1 MQLTQK
7 GCPMIRFEHVTKRY
21 GKKTILNDLNFTI
34 PDGQFVIL
42 IGPSGCGKTTT
53 MKLINRLLEPDSG
66 TISIDGED
74 IRSHDKVDLRRHIG
88 YVIQQIGLFPNMTV
102 AQNISVV
109 PKLLKYDKNRCN
121 EIVHEMLKLV
131 HMEEYAEKYPSELS
145 GGQQQRV
152 GVLRALAASPP
163 IVLMDEPFGALDP
176 QTREVLQNEVKNLQ
190 QRLNKTIVFVTHDM
204 DEALKLAD
212 IIIFMD
218 SGEIVQMASPE
229 EMLENPASER
239 VRDFLGKHAPGVQ
252 PPSKVE
258 QFMRT
263 SVQSVRRD
271 RGVLECVERMARHSV
286 DTLLVVD
293 DRNRYAG
300 TVSIGDIR
308 TWGREL
314 KTIDPIIRQTART
327 TRVGDDARESFD
339 YLLESG
345 ASYVIVLN
353 EDDTIAGIVTKT
365 SVARAVAD
373 TLWGDEK

>member
-1 MQLTQK
+1 
-7 GCPMIRFEHVTKRY
+7 MIELKHLSKSFETAGGRVDALKDVS
-21 GKKTILNDLNFTI
+21 LTI
-34 PDGQFVIL
+34 PDGDVYGIIGMSGAGKSTLVRCINMLERPTEGEVIVNGQRL
-42 IGPSGCGKTTT
+42 DTMSPAQLRTARHDITMIFQRFNLLMQRNCLANVCFPMELSGLRGEK
-53 MKLINRLLEPDSG
+53 KWREQRALELL
-66 TISIDGED
+66 D
-74 IRSHDKVDLRRHIG
+74 IVGLKDKAKA
-88 YVIQQIGLFPNMTV
+88 YP
-102 AQNISVV
+102 AQ
-109 PKLLKYDKNRCN
+109 
-121 EIVHEMLKLV
+121 
-131 HMEEYAEKYPSELS
+131 LS
-145 GGQQQRV
+145 GGQQQRI

-176 QTREVLQNEVKNLQ
+176 QTREALQDEVKNLQ
-190 QRLNKTIVFVTHDM
+190 QRLGKTIIFVTHDM

-218 SGEIVQMASPE
+218 GGEVVQMASPE
-229 EMLENPASER
+229 EMLENPATER
-239 VRDFLGKHAPGVQ
+239 VRSFLGKHASGTQ

-263 SVQSVRRD
+263 NVQSVQRD
-271 RGVLECVERMARHSV
+271 RGILECAEQMARHSV

-293 DRNRYAG
+293 ECNRYAG

-308 TWGREL
+308 AWGKES

-327 TRVGDDARESFD
+327 VRIGDDAKESFD

-353 EDDTIAGIVTKT
+353 EDDTVAGIVTKT
-365 SVARAVAD
+365 SVARAVAE

>member
-1 MQLTQK
+1 
-7 GCPMIRFEHVTKRY
+7 MIQFEHVTKSY
-21 GKKTILNDLNFTI
+21 GKATILKDLNFTI

-66 TISIDGED
+66 IISINGKD
-74 IRSHDKVDLRRHIG
+74 IRLQDKVELRRHIG

-109 PKLLKYDKNRCN
+109 PKLLKYDKTRCAK
-121 EIVHEMLKLV
+121 IVQEMLKLV
-131 HMEEYAEKYPSELS
+131 HMEDYAEKYPSELS
-145 GGQQQRV
+145 GGQQQRI

-176 QTREVLQNEVKNLQ
+176 QTREALQDEVKNLQ
-190 QRLNKTIVFVTHDM
+190 QRLGKTIIFVTHDM

-218 SGEIVQMASPE
+218 GGEVVQMASPE
-229 EMLENPASER
+229 EMLENPATER
-239 VRDFLGKHAPGVQ
+239 VRSFLGKHASGTQ

-263 SVQSVRRD
+263 NVQSVQRD
-271 RGVLECVERMARHSV
+271 RGILECAERMARHSV

-293 DRNRYAG
+293 ECNRYAG

-308 TWGREL
+308 AWDKEL
-314 KTIDPIIRQTART
+314 KTIDPIIRQAART
-327 TRVGDDARESFD
+327 VRIGDDAKESFD

-353 EDDTIAGIVTKT
+353 EDDTVAGIVTKT
-365 SVARAVAD
+365 SVARAVAE

>member
-1 MQLTQK
+1 
-7 GCPMIRFEHVTKRY
+7 MIQFEHVTKSY
-21 GKKTILNDLNFTI
+21 GKAIILKDLNFTI

-66 TISIDGED
+66 IISINGKD
-74 IRSHDKVDLRRHIG
+74 IRLQDKVELRRHIG

-109 PKLLKYDKNRCN
+109 PKLLKYDKTRCA
-121 EIVHEMLKLV
+121 K
-131 HMEEYAEKYPSELS
+131 
-145 GGQQQRV
+145 
-152 GVLRALAASPP
+152 
-163 IVLMDEPFGALDP
+163 
-176 QTREVLQNEVKNLQ
+176 
-190 QRLNKTIVFVTHDM
+190 
-204 DEALKLAD
+204 
-212 IIIFMD
+212 
-218 SGEIVQMASPE
+218 IVQ
-229 EMLENPASER
+229 EMLENPATER
-239 VRDFLGKHAPGVQ
+239 VRSFLGKHASGTQ

-263 SVQSVRRD
+263 NVQSVQRD
-271 RGVLECVERMARHSV
+271 RGILECAERMARHSV

-293 DRNRYAG
+293 ECNRYAG

-308 TWGREL
+308 AWGKEL

-327 TRVGDDARESFD
+327 VRIGDDAKESFD

-353 EDDTIAGIVTKT
+353 EDDTVAGIVTKT
-365 SVARAVAD
+365 SVARAVAE